1 MRWPD
6 GQTGV
11 RRAGLK
17 PSTRLLSFL
26 EGGHPNVVGMTTW
39 VISID
44 MAADGPLGEQ
54 HDTVLSSVL
63 PFLESLP
70 RRAAGRAGNVLASEL
85 LSSTGIR
92 ETNRYLLLVDVDKPS
107 PRSMRMLAEELTTV
121 LPAGTNVSVLGEFD
135 SVARASTS
143 QLLAW

>member
-1 MRWPD
+1 
-6 GQTGV
+6 
-11 RRAGLK
+11 
-17 PSTRLLSFL
+17 
-26 EGGHPNVVGMTTW
+26 MTTW

-54 HDTVLSSVL
+54 HDMVLASVQ

-70 RRAAGRAGNVLASEL
+70 RRPAGRAGSVLASEL
-85 LSSTGIR
+85 LSSAGIR

-107 PRSMRMLAEELTTV
+107 PRSLRMLAEELTTV

-135 SVARASTS
+135 SVARAPKS

>member
-1 MRWPD
+1 M
-6 GQTGV
+6 
-11 RRAGLK
+11 
-17 PSTRLLSFL
+17 
-26 EGGHPNVVGMTTW
+26 VGMTTW

-70 RRAAGRAGNVLASEL
+70 RRAAGRAGSVLASEL

-107 PRSMRMLAEELTTV
+107 PRSLRMLADELTKV

-135 SVARASTS
+135 SVARAPKS